1 MNRLIPIL
9 LMALITYLI
18 RVLPIAIF
26 RQKIKS
32 VFLQTFL
39 HYIPYC
45 ILTAMIVPSIF
56 SSTAFLPSAIAG
68 TAVAL
73 LLAWMEKSLLTVS
86 MLAVVAAY
94 VTELI
99 VTTFN

>member
-1 MNRLIPIL
+1 MIRIVPIL
-9 LMALITYLI
+9 LMALITYMI
-18 RVLPIAIF
+18 RVLPVSLF

-56 SSTAFLPSAIAG
+56 SSTHFLPSAIVG
-68 TAVAL
+68 TIIAL
-73 LLAWMEKSLLTVS
+73 ILAWMEKSLLTVS

-94 VTELI
+94 ITELLL
-99 VTTFN
+99 TLQ